1 METLY
6 SAKFKM
12 QSHLLV
18 WREVELRLSYERHWT
33 THEAPVLS
41 VSRRRSCF
49 SGAADRVLVDQ
60 IPLGPQLQPARLLP
74 QSEQDARRCRF
85 TVEHGKRR
93 TRFQATDKFTCATYC
108 GAIAGAIER
117 TEKAI
122 TTTNTKPKWTNDVRL
137 KQSDRDHKTT
147 YTRDSNHRRLIRLH
161 QPDWVAA
168 APVTEEQEVE
178 DEQKKKLIT
187 KIDTCDEATTV
198 SSDVVKFGH
207 LMDAVQHNCNLIA
220 SDDVRYDGVTVTIM
234 TDHVALGHLVEA
246 VRHMDRASTKTVIK
260 QDGGNSLYE
269 TVSGETVVFGHLFN
283 EIADVDDQT
292 SAAAAISKGFN
303 AQLGEEIAFGQLV
316 DAVQYCSSAIPTA
329 HEVVA
334 PVQVRPNGRR
344 SDLAR
349 DEIMTICSGTVEFGH
364 LFDAAQHN
372 CACASAIHNSEA
384 AMHSPETVPFAHLF
398 EAVKHSCGSQVIP
411 SEQEQTALP
420 DTRGF
425 SERSSNIQTQ
435 WDLEGREC
443 FRRRLR
449 RTVPDL
455 NGILPSDKVAML
467 QSKIKPPTKLTL
479 HQC

>member
-18 WREVELRLSYERHWT
+18 WREVELRLSYEQHWT
-33 THEAPVLS
+33 THEVPILS

-49 SGAADRVLVDQ
+49 SGAVDRVLVDQ

-85 TVEHGKRR
+85 TVEHGKRC
-93 TRFQATDKFTCATYC
+93 TRFQATDQFTCATYC

-117 TEKAI
+117 EEKAI
-122 TTTNTKPKWTNDVRL
+122 TATNTKPKWTNDVRL

-147 YTRDSNHRRLIRLH
+147 YTRDSNNRRLIRLH

-178 DEQKKKLIT
+178 DEQKEKLIT

-283 EIADVDDQT
+283 EIADVDDQI
-292 SAAAAISKGFN
+292 SAAAAIGKGFN
-303 AQLGEEIAFGQLV
+303 AQLAEEIAFGQLV

-334 PVQVRPNGRR
+334 PVQH
-344 SDLAR
+344 S
-349 DEIMTICSGTVEFGH
+349 
-364 LFDAAQHN
+364 

-384 AMHSPETVPFAHLF
+384 AAHSPETVSFAHLF
-398 EAVKHSCGSQVIP
+398 EAVKHSCGSQIIP
-411 SEQEQTALP
+411 SEQEQTQCKQALP

-425 SERSSNIQTQ
+425 SEHSSNIQTQ
-435 WDLEGREC
+435 WDLEG
-443 FRRRLR
+443 
-449 RTVPDL
+449 
-455 NGILPSDKVAML
+455 
-467 QSKIKPPTKLTL
+467 PPTECHERQEDACQTAEGQQTTTCTIHEVDTNEGEDEVAKGDECGEPNGGGETL
-479 HQC
+479 K